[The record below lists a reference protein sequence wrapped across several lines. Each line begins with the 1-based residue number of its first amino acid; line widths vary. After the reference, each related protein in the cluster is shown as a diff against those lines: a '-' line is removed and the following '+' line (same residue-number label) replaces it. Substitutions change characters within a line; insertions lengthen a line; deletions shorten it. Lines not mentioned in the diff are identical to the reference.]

1 MINETRDMILGKWWN
16 YCQRHG
22 YIYQQPSDVD
32 FNEQKGIAVLS
43 NINGVL
49 AVIKDYDKRA
59 KFITDEEE
67 IERLHIKI

>member
-1 MINETRDMILGKWWN
+1 MITETKNMILGKWWN

-32 FNEQKGIAVLS
+32 YNEQTGVAVLS

-49 AVIKDYDKRA
+49 AVVTNYDKRA

-67 IERLHIKI
+67 IKSFHIN